1 MAGSETRGEHG
12 AALLSIR
19 SGCVIP
25 AHPLALTPARK
36 LDERH
41 QRALTRYYVAAG
53 AGGVAVGVHTTQFA
67 IRDAQHGLLR
77 PVLELAATTARAAL
91 PRLGAPLASI
101 TQPFAL
107 VAGVCGAT
115 TQAVSEAELAVS
127 LGYDA
132 GLISLAAMRGG
143 SNRDLIAHCR
153 AVADV
158 IPLIGFY
165 LQPAVGGIPLDY
177 AFWRDFAEIPN
188 VVAVKIAPFDRY
200 GTIDVVRA
208 IAASGRD
215 DIALYTGNDDN
226 ILADLVTPFPF
237 GASPVP
243 RRITGGLLGQWA
255 VWTRRA
261 VELLDQARAAS
272 ESDLIPADL
281 LRIGAALTD
290 ANAAVFD
297 VRNAFAGCI
306 AGIHE
311 VLRRQGL
318 MQGTWCL
325 DPNERLSPGQS
336 EDIDRVTRC
345 YPDLTDD
352 DFVAAHLDRW
362 LA

>member
-1 MAGSETRGEHG
+1 MAASDSRSGAN
-12 AALLSIR
+12 AALRAIR

-25 AHPLALTPARK
+25 AHPLALTADRK
-36 LDERH
+36 LDERS
-41 QRALTRYYVAAG
+41 QRALTRYYVASG
-53 AGGVAVGVHTTQFA
+53 AGGVAVAVHTTQFA
-67 IRDAQHGLLR
+67 IRDAKHGLLR
-77 PVLELAATTARAAL
+77 PVLELAAETARASR
-91 PRLGAPLASI
+91 PRITAGTLSI
-101 TQPFAL
+101 TAPFAL
-107 VAGVCGAT
+107 VAGVCGQT
-115 TQAVSEAELAVS
+115 KQAVSEAQLARS

-132 GLISLAAMRGG
+132 GLLSLAAMRGG
-143 SNRDLIAHCR
+143 TPAAILDHCR

-158 IPLIGFY
+158 IPLVGFY

-177 AFWRDFAEIPN
+177 AFWREFAEIPN

-200 GTIDVVRA
+200 RTIDVVRA
-208 IAASGRD
+208 IGASGRD
-215 DIALYTGNDDN
+215 NIALYTGNDDN
-226 ILADLVTPFPF
+226 IVGDLVTPFPF
-237 GASPVP
+237 GAGGIP
-243 RRITGGLLGQWA
+243 RRIIGGLLGQWA

-297 VRNAFAGCI
+297 VRNGFAGCI

-318 MQGTWCL
+318 MRGTWCL
-325 DPNERLSPGQS
+325 DPHEQLSPGQS
-336 EDIDRVTRC
+336 EEIDRVIRC

-352 DFVAAHLDRW
+352 DFVATHLDRW